1 MKLLKSVITRS
12 VLVTTLV
19 LGGCMA
25 LLLSTANNRILQSL
39 ESDFARKS
47 VEITGFISN
56 QINTGTRLKRAAMI
70 EPQLMA
76 LLEDPSLDA
85 AALRVT
91 HVEGVEVANM
101 MAADQVAGNLP
112 VLANAD
118 FSEQPSTETN
128 GEFMSVRTPIILG
141 AGENA
146 TLVGELLVVWDK
158 SDYLAS
164 AAALTGFLR
173 NAFLATAG
181 AVALALIVSVY
192 IIIGRPLSSMVRA
205 LSEVAGGKTDVD
217 LPTSNTTEV
226 RQMVETMQVFLEITK
241 ERGRLLEDLSV
252 VMKKA
257 QHGDFSGRVQILGE
271 PSHERNNLRNLVNGL
286 MIAVD
291 AGLSETIR
299 ALEGLSN
306 RDLTVRMGGD
316 GEGVFGKLRDDV
328 ARTAGELNGTVHAIL
343 GRAKEVQDVAMQLSA
358 SSDQSSRRSQNNA
371 ATLEETTASISV
383 VSDALSSTAEIAN
396 DAKSIS
402 DTANLHAR
410 KGKDV
415 VTGLVEKMNSIRD
428 SSMSISDIVTL
439 IDDVAFQTNLLA
451 LNAGVEAARA
461 GEHGRGFAVVAS
473 EVRALA
479 QRTSE
484 SASSIKTLVST
495 SSDEISLG
503 VEQARQAGE
512 SIGEIVGS
520 IDQLVGQI
528 ADISAKARDQSA
540 AVNEIRSA
548 ITDLDRSTQE
558 NAAVVNETS
567 ELAHELRNG
576 SQSMMEMVTVFKI
589 DQSDGKARSMR
600 AVA

>member
-1 MKLLKSVITRS
+1 MKFMKSVITRS

-19 LGGCMA
+19 LGACMA
-25 LLLSTANNRILQSL
+25 VLLSTANNRIQLNL
-39 ESDFARKS
+39 ENDFAKKS
-47 VEITGFISN
+47 IEITGFISN

-70 EPQLMA
+70 EPQLNA
-76 LLEDPSLDA
+76 LLQDPSLDA

-91 HVEGVEVANM
+91 HVEGVEVANLV
-101 MAADQVAGNLP
+101 AEDQVASDIP
-112 VLANAD
+112 AMSAPD
-118 FSEQPSTETN
+118 FSLEPTTEIQ
-128 GEFMSVRTPIILG
+128 GSFMSVRAPIILG

-146 TLVGELLVVWDK
+146 TLVGELVVVWDK
-158 SDYLAS
+158 SEYLRS

-181 AVALALIVSVY
+181 AVALALMISIY
-192 IIIGRPLSSMVRA
+192 MIIGRPLSGMVSA
-205 LSEVAGGKTDVD
+205 LTAVAQGRTDVH
-217 LPTSNTTEV
+217 LPRSNTTEV
-226 RQMVETMQVFLEITK
+226 RQMVDTVEVFLGITK
-241 ERGRLLEDLSV
+241 ERARLLEDLSV
-252 VMKKA
+252 VMEKA
-257 QHGDFSGRVQILGE
+257 KHGDFSGRVQIEGDAAD
-271 PSHERNNLRNLVNGL
+271 ERNNLRNLVNGL
-286 MIAVD
+286 MVAVD
-291 AGLSETIR
+291 TGLKETIR

-316 GEGVFGKLRDDV
+316 GEGAFGKLRDDV
-328 ARTAGELNGTVHAIL
+328 ARTASELNATIQAIQ
-343 GRAKEVQDVAMQLSA
+343 GRAREVQQAAGRLSA

-383 VSDALSSTAEIAN
+383 VSDALSSTAQIAH

-402 DTANLHAR
+402 DTANMHAR
-410 KGKDV
+410 KGQEV
-415 VTGLVEKMNSIRD
+415 VTGLVEKMNGIRD

-484 SASSIKTLVST
+484 SASSIKTLVAT
-495 SSDEISLG
+495 SSEEISLG
-503 VEQARQAGE
+503 VEQAQQAGQ
-512 SIGEIVGS
+512 SIGEIVES
-520 IDQLVGQI
+520 IDQLGNQI
-528 ADISAKARDQSA
+528 ADISAKASDQA
-540 AVNEIRSA
+540 TAIDEIRSA

-567 ELAHELRNG
+567 ELAHELSNG
-576 SQSMMEMVTVFKI
+576 SRSMMEMVAVFEVE
-589 DQSDGKARSMR
+589 QSGGQGHPMK